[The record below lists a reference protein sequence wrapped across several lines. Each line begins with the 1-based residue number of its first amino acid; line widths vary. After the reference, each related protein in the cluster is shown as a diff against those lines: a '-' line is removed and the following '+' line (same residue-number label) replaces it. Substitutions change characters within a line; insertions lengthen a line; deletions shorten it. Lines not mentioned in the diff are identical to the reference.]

1 MKSLDYQFHAT
12 EFVLTP
18 KKLKIIKMPDKMG
31 PNTLQAL
38 RAIIMGSNVM
48 FISQVAIRH
57 RGNELI
63 LMKVRELSRKSNLNA
78 AVFMQ
83 YFTDLGP
90 MF

>member
-1 MKSLDYQFHAT
+1 
-12 EFVLTP
+12 
-18 KKLKIIKMPDKMG
+18 MPDKMG

-48 FISQVAIRH
+48 FISQVAIR

-83 YFTDLGP
+83 YFTDPGP
-90 MF
+90 VF

>member
-1 MKSLDYQFHAT
+1 
-12 EFVLTP
+12 
-18 KKLKIIKMPDKMG
+18 MPDKMG

-48 FISQVAIRH
+48 FISQVAIR

-63 LMKVRELSRKSNLNA
+63 LMKVRELTRKSNLNA

>member
-1 MKSLDYQFHAT
+1 
-12 EFVLTP
+12 
-18 KKLKIIKMPDKMG
+18 MPDKMG

-48 FISQVAIRH
+48 FISQVAIR

-90 MF
+90 VF

>member
-1 MKSLDYQFHAT
+1 
-12 EFVLTP
+12 
-18 KKLKIIKMPDKMG
+18 MPDKMG

-48 FISQVAIRH
+48 FISQVAIR

>member
-1 MKSLDYQFHAT
+1 
-12 EFVLTP
+12 
-18 KKLKIIKMPDKMG
+18 MPDKMD

-48 FISQVAIRH
+48 FISQVAIR

-90 MF
+90 MFWLFLYALVLKY